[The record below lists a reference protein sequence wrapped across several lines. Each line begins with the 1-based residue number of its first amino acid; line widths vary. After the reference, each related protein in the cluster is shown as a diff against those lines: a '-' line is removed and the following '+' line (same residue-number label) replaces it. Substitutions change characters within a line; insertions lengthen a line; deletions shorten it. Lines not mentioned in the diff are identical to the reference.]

1 MLRAGMGAA
10 VFLGGFSDMTLNR
23 RDFTVGALAAI
34 AATGGLTL
42 AVRAQG
48 TKTIAV
54 LFDGLYSEF
63 WVAGIHI
70 IREDLKK
77 RGFQIMEAISDQDD
91 NKQFEQVRAA
101 IARRVDGIIIVQT
114 DSNAVIPAIRA
125 ANEAGIP
132 MVHFNRPP
140 AETDAFS
147 VAIQAD
153 NQKIARDAVLYACE
167 VAKGSGRKHKAA
179 ILIGDLGDP
188 NAIQRRDGFE
198 EAVAQYADT
207 IEVVAKIPTEWNA
220 EVAFAGLTNALQA
233 NPDISFIFTSSDFL
247 IPQIQQ
253 ALKTADKWHPAGDEN
268 HVIFTGFDGF
278 PNAYALM
285 KDGYMDACGVQNLF
299 YETELAIQ
307 AILDLQEGKEVEKL
321 LLDPGFAI
329 TQANLEE
336 KKEEMWGYVLW
347 QQENGG

>member
-1 MLRAGMGAA
+1 
-10 VFLGGFSDMTLNR
+10 MTINR
-23 RDFTVGALAAI
+23 RDFTVGALTAI
-34 AATGGLTL
+34 AAASGLTV

-63 WVAGIHI
+63 WVAGIQI
-70 IREDLKK
+70 IRDDLKK
-77 RGFQIMEAISDQDD
+77 RGFEIMEAISDQDD

-101 IARRVDGIIIVQT
+101 IARKVDGIIIVQT
-114 DSNAVIPAIRA
+114 DSNAVIPAIKA
-125 ANEAGIP
+125 ANAANIP

-153 NQKIARDAVLYACE
+153 NQKISRDAVTYSCE
-167 VAKGSGRKHKAA
+167 VAKASGKKHKAA

-188 NAIQRRDGFE
+188 NAIQRRDGFQ
-198 EAVAQYADT
+198 EAVDKFPDA

-220 EVAFAGLTNALQA
+220 DTAFAGLTNALQA

-253 ALKTADKWHPAGDEN
+253 ALKSADKWYPVGDDK

-278 PNAYALM
+278 PDAYALM

-307 AILDLQEGKEVEKL
+307 AILDLQEGKKVDKL

-329 TQANLEE
+329 TQKNMEE

-347 QQENGG
+347 KAKNAG

>member
-1 MLRAGMGAA
+1 
-10 VFLGGFSDMTLNR
+10 MTLTR
-23 RDFTVGALAAI
+23 REFTVATLAGLAA
-34 AATGGLTL
+34 TSGMTL

-48 TKTIAV
+48 KKTIAV

-63 WVAGIHI
+63 WVAGIQI
-70 IREDLKK
+70 IRDDLKK
-77 RGFQIMEAISDQDD
+77 RGFEIMEAISDQDD

-101 IARRVDGIIIVQT
+101 IARKVDGIIIVQT
-114 DSNAVIPAIRA
+114 DSNAVIPAIKA
-125 ANEAGIP
+125 ANEAKIP

-140 AETDAFS
+140 AKTEAFS

-153 NQKIARDAVLYACE
+153 NQKIARDAVTYACK
-167 VAKGSGRKHKAA
+167 VAKKSGQKHKAA

-198 EAVAQYADT
+198 EAVAQFADT

-220 EVAFAGLTNALQA
+220 DTAFAGLTNALQA
-233 NPDISFIFTSSDFL
+233 NPDISFLFTSSDFL

-253 ALKTADKWHPAGDEN
+253 ALKSADKWHKVGEEG

-278 PNAYALM
+278 PDAYALM

-299 YETELAIQ
+299 FETELAIQ
-307 AILDLQEGKEVEKL
+307 AILDLQEGKTVDRL

-329 TQANLEE
+329 TQANMSE
-336 KKEEMWGYVLW
+336 KAAAMWGYVLW
-347 QQENGG
+347 KEKNPG

>member
-1 MLRAGMGAA
+1 MA
-10 VFLGGFSDMTLNR
+10 LNR
-23 RDFTVGALAAI
+23 RDFTVGALTGLAALSGM
-34 AATGGLTL
+34 TV

-48 TKTIAV
+48 SKTIAV

-63 WVAGIHI
+63 WVAGIQI

-77 RGFQIMEAISDQDD
+77 RGFEIMEAISDQDD

-101 IARRVDGIIIVQT
+101 IARKVDGIIIVQT

-125 ANEAGIP
+125 ANEADIP

-140 AETDAFS
+140 APSDAFS

-153 NQKIARDAVLYACE
+153 NQKISRDAVTYSCE
-167 VAKGSGRKHKAA
+167 VAKASGKKHKAA

-188 NAIQRRDGFE
+188 NAIQRRDGFQ
-198 EAVAQYADT
+198 EAVDQYPDV

-220 EVAFAGLTNALQA
+220 DTAFAGLTNALQA
-233 NPDISFIFTSSDFL
+233 NPDISFLFTSSDFL

-253 ALKTADKWHPAGDEN
+253 ALKTADKWHPVGNEN

-278 PNAYALM
+278 PDAYALM

-307 AILDLQEGKEVEKL
+307 AILDLQEGKKVDKL

-329 TQANLEE
+329 TQQNIEE

-347 QQENGG
+347 KEKNPG

>member
-1 MLRAGMGAA
+1 
-10 VFLGGFSDMTLNR
+10 MTLSR
-23 RDFTVGALAAI
+23 REFTVGTLATLAA
-34 AATGGLTL
+34 ASGMTV
-42 AVRAQG
+42 AVKAQG

-63 WVAGIHI
+63 WVAGIQI
-70 IREDLKK
+70 IREELKE
-77 RGFQIMEAISDQDD
+77 RGFEIMEAISDQDD

-101 IARRVDGIIIVQT
+101 IARKVDGIIIVQT

-125 ANEAGIP
+125 ANEANIP

-140 AETDAFS
+140 AESDAYS

-167 VAKGSGRKHKAA
+167 VAKKSGKQHKAA

-188 NAIQRRDGFE
+188 NAIQRRDGFQ
-198 EAVAQYADT
+198 EAVDQYKDV

-220 EVAFAGLTNALQA
+220 DTAFAGLTNALQA
-233 NPDISFIFTSSDFL
+233 NPDISFVFTSSDFL

-253 ALKTADKWHPAGDEN
+253 ALKSADKWHTIGEEG
-268 HVIFTGFDGF
+268 HVIFVGFDGF
-278 PNAYALM
+278 PDAYALM

-299 YETELAIQ
+299 YETDLAIQ
-307 AILDLQEGKEVEKL
+307 AILDLQAGKKVDKL

-329 TQANLEE
+329 TQENMEE
-336 KKEEMWGYVLW
+336 KAAAMWGYVLW
-347 QQENGG
+347 KEKNPG

>member
-1 MLRAGMGAA
+1 
-10 VFLGGFSDMTLNR
+10 MTLNR
-23 RDFTVGALAAI
+23 RDFTVGALTGLAALS
-34 AATGGLTL
+34 GLTV

-63 WVAGIHI
+63 WVAGIQI
-70 IREDLKK
+70 IRDDLKK
-77 RGFQIMEAISDQDD
+77 RGFEIMEAISDQDD

-101 IARRVDGIIIVQT
+101 IARKVDGIIIVQT
-114 DSNAVIPAIRA
+114 DSNAVIPAIKA
-125 ANEAGIP
+125 ANEAKIP

-140 AETDAFS
+140 AASDAFS

-153 NQKIARDAVLYACE
+153 NQKISRDAVTYACE
-167 VAKGSGRKHKAA
+167 VAKASGKKHQAA

-188 NAIQRRDGFE
+188 NAIQRRDGFQ
-198 EAVAQYADT
+198 EAVDAFPDV

-220 EVAFAGLTNALQA
+220 DTAFAGLTNALQA
-233 NPDISFIFTSSDFL
+233 NPDISFLFTSSDFL

-253 ALKTADKWHPAGDEN
+253 ALKTADKWYPVGDEK

-278 PNAYALM
+278 PDAYALM

-299 YETELAIQ
+299 FETTLAIQ
-307 AILDLQEGKEVEKL
+307 AILDLQEGKKVEKL

-329 TQANLEE
+329 TQKNMEE
-336 KKEEMWGYVLW
+336 KKTEMWGYVLW
-347 QQENGG
+347 KEKNPG

>member
-1 MLRAGMGAA
+1 MAL
-10 VFLGGFSDMTLNR
+10 TR
-23 RDFTVGALAAI
+23 REFTVASLMGVAAMS
-34 AATGGLTL
+34 GLTV
-42 AVRAQG
+42 AVKAQG

-63 WVAGIHI
+63 WVAGIQI
-70 IREDLKK
+70 IRDDLEK

-101 IARRVDGIIIVQT
+101 IAKKVDGIIIVQT
-114 DSNAVIPAIRA
+114 DSNAVIPAIKA
-125 ANEAGIP
+125 ANAANIP

-140 AETDAFS
+140 APSDAFS

-153 NQKIARDAVLYACE
+153 NQKIAREAVLHSCK
-167 VAKGSGRKHKAA
+167 VAKESGRKHQAA

-198 EAVAQYADT
+198 EAVGQFPDAV
-207 IEVVAKIPTEWNA
+207 EVVARVPTEWNA
-220 EVAFAGLTNALQA
+220 DTAFAGLTNALQA
-233 NPDISFIFTSSDFL
+233 NPDISFVFTSSDFL
-247 IPQIQQ
+247 IPQITQ
-253 ALKTADKWHPAGDEN
+253 ALKAADKWAPIGAEN

-278 PNAYALM
+278 PAAYGLM
-285 KDGYMDACGVQNLF
+285 NDKLMDACGVQNLF

-307 AILDLQEGKEVEKL
+307 AILDLQAGKTVEKL

-329 TQANLEE
+329 TQDNLEE

-347 QQENGG
+347 KKENAG